1 MLTFYFAAKYTNLS
15 EIKEENHVLL
25 VIIFIKYF
33 LSGSHF
39 ISLISPKLHNFVS
52 TGHSLIP
59 SRMNRRWP
67 RLWIIYINY
76 QCSPNNVNRSL
87 RLCGMVRYFRIGRNS
102 WSDTEPTCPEKLLPY
117 ISIDLCKL
125 VYTVK
130 LVNRYKMIWS
140 TICNPNL
147 IPGDPWPLD
156 QNIMVKNSNKF
167 SWSPITKR
175 SGYAFWVSLF
185 EAIWCKALKTT
196 VFAS

>member
-15 EIKEENHVLL
+15 KIKEENHVLL

-59 SRMNRRWP
+59 SKINRRWP

-76 QCSPNNVNRSL
+76 QCSSNNVNRSL

-140 TICNPNL
+140 TICNPTL
-147 IPGDPWPLD
+147 FLVTHDL
-156 QNIMVKNSNKF
+156 S
-167 SWSPITKR
+167 TK
-175 SGYAFWVSLF
+175 
-185 EAIWCKALKTT
+185 T
-196 VFAS
+196 